1 MKRLL
6 VIAAMLLASALP
18 AAADDC
24 ENAADQT
31 AINACAA
38 VDQSEAQSALD
49 ALYVDL
55 EARLLGDEAKLA
67 LMNAARDAGTAFRE
81 AECAF
86 AASGV
91 EGGSMQP
98 AIHAGCMAD
107 LLTQRAEQLRT
118 YLECP
123 EGDLSCPVPWLQ

>member
-1 MKRLL
+1 MKRL
-6 VIAAMLLASALP
+6 ILLAAVLIATALP
-18 AAADDC
+18 ASTEDC
-24 ENAADQT
+24 DNAADQA

-38 VDQSEAQSALD
+38 AEQAEAQTALD

-67 LMNAARDAGTAFRE
+67 LMNAAREAGTAFRE

-107 LLTQRAEQLRT
+107 LLTQRAAQLRT